1 MIYSVRVSELAVC
14 DMKMIH
20 DYIAQELSAPDT
32 ARRQIARIET
42 AIRNLDHFPY
52 RYRKASWNNPSLSDV
67 RIMPI
72 DNYAVL
78 FTPNK
83 EDQIVYVTRVVYSH
97 RDLNRL

>member
-32 ARRQIARIET
+32 ARRQIAR
-42 AIRNLDHFPY
+42 
-52 RYRKASWNNPSLSDV
+52 
-67 RIMPI
+67 
-72 DNYAVL
+72 
-78 FTPNK
+78 
-83 EDQIVYVTRVVYSH
+83 VVYSH